1 MALKTNFELMAD
13 YNQWM
18 NQNIYHAAT
27 KLNEQ
32 ELHLNRGAFFGSIL
46 GTLNHIVVGD
56 TFWLKR
62 FAEHPAH
69 FVSLE
74 PIRKLNQPKGLDTV
88 VYDDLAQLTQ
98 HRTMMDN
105 AITAFTQELTDEIL
119 ESTLSYNNSKGLA
132 FNKKLGEL
140 IQHFFNHQTHHRG
153 QVSTLFSQAG
163 IDIGVTDLLM
173 RIPDQE

>member
-1 MALKTNFELMAD
+1 MSLKSNFELMAD

-18 NQNIYHAAT
+18 NNSIYTAST
-27 KLNEQ
+27 KLSHD
-32 ELHLNRGAFFGSIL
+32 ELNIDRGAFFGSIL

-69 FVSLE
+69 FASLE
-74 PIRKLNQPKGLDTV
+74 PIRELEQPKSLNAIV
-88 VYDDLAQLTQ
+88 HDDLAQLTE
-98 HRTMMDN
+98 HRAMMDN
-105 AITAFTQELTDEIL
+105 VIVAFSQELMDEIL
-119 ESTLSYNNSKGLA
+119 ESSLSYDNSKGLA
-132 FNKKLGEL
+132 FNKKLGHL

-153 QVSTLFSQAG
+153 QVSTLFNQLG

-173 RIPDQE
+173 RVPEQ

>member
-1 MALKTNFELMAD
+1 MSLKSNFELMAD

-18 NQNIYHAAT
+18 NNSIYEAAA
-27 KLNEQ
+27 KINHD
-32 ELHLNRGAFFGSIL
+32 ELMTDRGAFFNSIL

-74 PIRKLNQPKGLDTV
+74 PIRELDHPTSFDALV
-88 VYDDLAQLTQ
+88 DDNLAQLTE
-98 HRTMMDN
+98 HRAMMDR
-105 AITAFTQELTDEIL
+105 AIIAFAHELTDEVL
-119 ESTLSYNNSKGLA
+119 ESTLSYNKLKKFA
-132 FNKKLGEL
+132 FSKKLGDL
-140 IQHFFNHQTHHRG
+140 VQHFLNHQTHHRG
-153 QVSTLFSQAG
+153 QVSTLFNQLG

-173 RIPDQE
+173 RIPEQ